1 MNLSI
6 LAQLGVLVQV
16 KDKKY
21 RYSQPNSLKQR
32 TPDQKAWGSLKLVS
46 RTTW

>member
-16 KDKKY
+16 NVKKY

-32 TPDQKAWGSLKLVS
+32 TPDHLGLGFFEVS
-46 RTTW
+46 F